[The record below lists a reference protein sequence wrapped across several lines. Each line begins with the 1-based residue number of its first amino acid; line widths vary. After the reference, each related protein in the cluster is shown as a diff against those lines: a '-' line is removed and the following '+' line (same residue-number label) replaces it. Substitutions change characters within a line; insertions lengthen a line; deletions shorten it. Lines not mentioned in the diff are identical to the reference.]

1 MKRRTSRLRVPVTV
15 TVAAALTIP
24 LSLPVQAA
32 EPTPP
37 KEAAQGWENPGKKK
51 PSPEPSAIPAK
62 DRAAILG
69 EDYEDTADRA
79 VTTSGDGSGFHVLAA
94 KAKQGYAFETVATL
108 REDGFASDTW
118 IGNHCVTASGKY
130 AAVAYAPRMFTN
142 KPELMVRGAF
152 TAIVNLDS
160 GKVTKLPF
168 SASLAYFSPG
178 CGTGDEVVF
187 SQLTHDGDKEQKTR
201 LVTVDAAAGKEK
213 SATTHPGQVTSA
225 VPTKNGIVAAHGN
238 RLVRINGA
246 KETELVRTRTVPFE
260 IKADAAGGVTFIDR
274 ELDTSVEKTPKSYAE
289 HIGADKVKAG
299 KRATPATVAEGA
311 LRSWD
316 LARSARGEVFITG
329 KATSRAKAEHV
340 HNPGRLTKGALLSSH
355 GRAALTTAW
364 ADGLTTVIDP
374 EDAESARAARISLR
388 VLDTGRT
395 AKLDVSPGAKR
406 TGSAKATAQGTAK
419 SPALPGRSPAKKT
432 EAAEADGSKDS
443 GDSGMSTQMVRTE
456 AAAKA
461 DAGWEPRPGSPSS
474 PIEGT
479 SERTCSVERNNPN
492 LQAFQPTP
500 RQVEWAV
507 DQAVVDKLDFYRS
520 AGWKKNDIGGYS
532 PGGLFPAPV
541 LAGDPSGTLE
551 TEDGDNDKWHIP
563 AQVMLGITAQESNM
577 WQATRFAVPGVTA
590 NSLIGNYYGVD
601 YAASG
606 EQLDPWHINW
616 FEADCGYGI
625 TQVTDGMRLPGR
637 DQPTKSQLAQEAV
650 AIDYTANIAA
660 GVQILSEKWDQTY
673 NAGMKVNDGHPRYIE
688 NWFYAL
694 WAYNSG
700 FYTSDPD
707 GGTAHTGLGWTNNPA
722 DPLWKYNR
730 TPFLENS
737 EGEDDYSHAA
747 SPQHWPYQE
756 KVIGW
761 AARPISALFAPG
773 DFQAGYRP
781 AWWNSDGYRTSAK
794 PPIDLFCTAANDCD
808 PSKIG
813 EDDSNAPGLGACTLD
828 ANSEGNHLLH
838 CWWDEPVQWKDC
850 VLFAQCGNAIHR
862 FDTSYPE
869 QPDGSAYPPKCSTG
883 LPSGTLVVDN
893 LPAGAEPAGSAGRSC
908 GAVTSNG
915 SFRFTFAPWT
925 TLMQDD
931 DGITHTLDTYPGK
944 IDTHQIGAGYGNHF
958 YFTHTRDPIPGTPD
972 ATRMAITG
980 KWTLNQSAIGW
991 ARVFVHM
998 PDHGAHTRQ
1007 AEYVVGGS
1015 DSTSNTRVV
1024 PQRTRENRWVS
1035 LGAFRFTGTPTV
1047 SLSNFTEDGTGS
1059 EDIAWDAVA
1068 FQKLPGKPRHQ
1079 IVSMG
1084 DSFSSGEGASN
1095 GNADYYPE
1103 TNYRN
1108 KSDSSTRNA
1117 CHRSYQAWSRQADAP
1132 GYSSSIGEMEDLYH
1146 PNMDH
1151 HLIAC
1156 SGARTHNVLT
1166 TSQDNSGELPQIQQ
1180 GYLDQHT
1187 TLVTMSIGGNDSLF
1201 GAVIQECLVG
1211 FATGNCNNAVLSDK
1225 HVKGEPKDK
1234 YEDYLG
1240 ERFQYAVPG
1249 LMTTVVRPEI
1259 LRTIEAIHEE
1269 APNAKIELMGYP
1281 RLISGDGGCLR
1292 LLGFGLSSDSAEWI
1306 ASVADVLATQ
1316 MNNAVIEAQN
1326 AGIDAR
1332 FTDPR
1337 GVFDGKGVCGDPETI
1352 HGIVKTLT
1360 DSDKP
1365 AVDWPILNNYGLSAQ
1380 SFHPKIS
1387 GARLYA
1393 DALESTLAGWGL

>member
-1 MKRRTSRLRVPVTV
+1 MPVTV
-15 TVAAALTIP
+15 TVSTALTIP
-24 LSLPVQAA
+24 LSIPAVAA

-37 KEAAQGWENPGKKK
+37 KSAAQGWERQPEKS
-51 PSPEPSAIPAK
+51 PSPKPFEIPAE
-62 DRAAILG
+62 DRTTILG
-69 EDYEDTADRA
+69 ADYKDTADRI

-94 KAKQGYAFETVATL
+94 QARAGYAFETVATL

-118 IGNHCVTASGKY
+118 IGNHCVTESGKY

-152 TAIVNLDS
+152 TAIVHLDS
-160 GKVTKLPF
+160 GKVTKLPL

-178 CGTGDEVVF
+178 CGEGDEAVF
-187 SQLTHDGDKEQKTR
+187 SQLTHDGDKEQATR
-201 LVTVDAAAGKEK
+201 LVRVDAAKGKVK
-213 SATTHPGQVTSA
+213 SRTTHRGQVTSA
-225 VPTKNGIVAAHGN
+225 VPMKSGLVAAHGN
-238 RLVRINGA
+238 RLVRINGSE
-246 KETELVRTRTVPFE
+246 ETELVRTRTVPFE

-274 ELDTSVEKTPKSYAE
+274 DLDTSVKKTPKSFAE
-289 HIGADKVKAG
+289 HINAEEVKAG
-299 KRATPATVAEGA
+299 KKTTPATVAEGA

-316 LARSARGEVFITG
+316 LTRSSRGEVFITG
-329 KATSRAKAEHV
+329 KATSKVNAEHV
-340 HNPGRLTKGALLSSH
+340 HNPGRITKGSLVSSH
-355 GRAALTTAW
+355 GRTAVTTAW
-364 ADGLTTVIDP
+364 ADGMSTVIDP
-374 EDAESARAARISLR
+374 EDAESARAARFSLR
-388 VLDTGRT
+388 VLGTGRT
-395 AKLDVSPGAKR
+395 ATLDALPGAKR
-406 TGSAKATAQGTAK
+406 TGSPAATAQGAVK
-419 SPALPGRSPAKKT
+419 SPTLPGESPPGETAS
-432 EAAEADGSKDS
+432 ESS
-443 GDSGMSTQMVRTE
+443 GERTQLLRTQ
-456 AAAKA
+456 AAAS
-461 DAGWEPRPGSPSS
+461 WEPQPGSPSS
-474 PIEGT
+474 PIEGA
-479 SERTCSVERNNPN
+479 SERTCAVERNNPN

-520 AGWKKNDIGGYS
+520 AGWKKNDISGYS
-532 PGGLFPAPV
+532 PSGLFPAPT
-541 LAGDPSGTLE
+541 LAGDPSGALE

-563 AQVMLGITAQESNM
+563 AQVMLGVTAQESNM

-590 NSLIGNYYGVD
+590 NSLVGNYYGVD
-601 YAASG
+601 YSPSG
-606 EQLDPWHINW
+606 EQSDPWHINW
-616 FEADCGYGI
+616 FDADCGYGI

-637 DQPTKSQLAQEAV
+637 DQPAKSALAQQAV

-673 NAGMKVNDGHPRYIE
+673 RAGMKVNDGHPKSIE

-700 FYTSDPD
+700 FYASDPD
-707 GGTAHTGLGWTNNPA
+707 GGGAHTGLGWTNNPA

-737 EGEDDYSHAA
+737 AGGDDYSHAA
-747 SPQHWPYQE
+747 HPQDWPYQE

-773 DFQAGYRP
+773 DFQAGYQP
-781 AWWNSDGYRTSAK
+781 AWWISKGDRTNAK
-794 PPIDLFCTAANDCD
+794 PPIDLFCTAANNCD

-813 EDDSNAPGLGACTLD
+813 PDDSNDPGLGACTLD
-828 ANSEGNHLLH
+828 GNSKGNHQLH
-838 CWWDEPVQWKDC
+838 CWWDQSVKWKDC
-850 VLFAQCGNAIHR
+850 ALFAQCGNAIHR
-862 FDTSYPE
+862 FNSSYPE
-869 QPDGSAYPPKCSTG
+869 QPDGTAYAPKCSTG
-883 LPSGTLVVDN
+883 LPAGTLVVDN
-893 LPAGAEPAGSAGRSC
+893 LPNGSVPAGSSTRSC
-908 GAVTSNG
+908 GSVASNG
-915 SFRFTFAPWT
+915 TFKFTFSPWT
-925 TLMQDD
+925 TLMQDGD
-931 DGITHTLDTYPGK
+931 DITHTVTTYPGK

-958 YFTHTRDPIPGTPD
+958 YFAHTRAPAPGTPD
-972 ATRMAITG
+972 AQRMHTTG

-1007 AEYVVGGS
+1007 ATYVVGGS
-1015 DSTSNTRVV
+1015 DSDSDKRVV

-1035 LGAFRFTGTPTV
+1035 LGAFRFTGTPSV

-1068 FQKLPGKPRHQ
+1068 FQRLPGKPRHQ

-1095 GNADYYPE
+1095 GNADYFPE
-1103 TNYRN
+1103 TNYRDRT
-1108 KSDSSTRNA
+1108 DSSTRNA
-1117 CHRSYQAWSRQADAP
+1117 CHRSYKAWPRQAAAP
-1132 GYSSSIGEMEDLYH
+1132 GFGSSIGEMEDLYN

-1156 SGARTHNVLT
+1156 SGARTHNILNT
-1166 TSQDNSGELPQIQQ
+1166 EQDNSGELPQIRQ

-1201 GAVIQECLVG
+1201 GAVIQECLIG
-1211 FATGNCNNAVLSDK
+1211 LSSGNCKESTLTES
-1225 HVKGEPKDK
+1225 HVEGEPAGK
-1234 YEDYLG
+1234 YTDHVGQTFEN
-1240 ERFQYAVPG
+1240 AVPG
-1249 LMTTVVRPEI
+1249 LMENVVQPEI
-1259 LRTIEAIHEE
+1259 LRTIKAIHAK

-1281 RLISGDGGCLR
+1281 RLISKGGECLR
-1292 LLGFGLSSDSAEWI
+1292 KLGFGLSEDSTTWL
-1306 ASVADVLATQ
+1306 SGVADFLAGQ
-1316 MNNAVIEAQN
+1316 MRNAVVEARI
-1326 AGIDAR
+1326 AGVDAR

-1337 GVFDGKGVCGDPETI
+1337 DHFLNKGVCGDPETI

-1360 DSDKP
+1360 ESDEPKT
-1365 AVDWPILNNYGLSAQ
+1365 DWPIAKNYGLSAQ

-1393 DALESTLAGWGL
+1393 NALEDTLSGWGL